1 MKIETKLQLEQRLKD
16 NAKHRIK
23 DLINERMNIHIEQLK
38 QKNRTRNGTNTFT
51 NKFKHINKYKHYIN
65 IDNMTNINDTDYEA
79 MWETAIDQWTRNWNF
94 YTERLTDSI
103 LNKFN
108 LNTKRQKRQTHIDFI
123 ELTGQNINGSATG
136 PQDIFIEHYD
146 CDAEEITNVKYYELN
161 KISTCK
167 FKPLDLDMTKT
178 EVQLLSKAQAVEI
191 KAYAVAGTIKERVE
205 WCSQHTNYIGAN
217 RPSYYVSDAQRTKIL
232 DADEVRNELARI
244 NLLKNTQYK
253 PTRYN
258 ISFNFI
264 ANPPLQKKIEDLQ
277 GRIQFDMNIPLVPPY
292 GRIVYDYTNPL
303 WIPSAIKNAQSNCMK
318 GPRKQNRIDILDWTL
333 EIREVSLILNL
344 DTEEISYMGTKL
356 PCDLRK
362 GECLPT
368 PLTKATIVWEPQT
381 HCQLFELIRF
391 DAYMVKYQDRYWI
404 ETNAEWTTV
413 QQPDTTKKIK
423 LNQTDTIATRF
434 EVYPLVERE
443 CGSPQP
449 LHKTEYDDIYIIYEY
464 GFDMHTG
471 QKVTKKKD
479 KFDDEKF
486 IKIKPEQI
494 ISERTR
500 YEDKEKQQYYY
511 GFVNEETHLNMKM
524 DLYMSNIYSRISLQ
538 AIEFYSQICE
548 QTRNLRQLTLTQVQ
562 KNTPLLGYILTGDR
576 SIFVKQEGVNVMKMY
591 KCAKKSS
598 PLYVPQIRECYD
610 KIPILYKNRVQY
622 VHQLTRQTYL
632 WAKTVPCSHSNF
644 DQLISIDTEGTARY
658 RVTPY
663 PVKVETILNTI
674 SPEEIVL
681 DNMFSKASLIESG
694 IYSKEQLIQERKRD
708 LLHEYMRDR
717 EKPLQEAT
725 SANAQKLLELEQ
737 LGLLQTYKNYEQ
749 SLKWLKDLNING
761 YNFQIDQP
769 SVNWK
774 EIFDGEWLKDQILSI
789 FGWPWYILEKMA
801 IIYAMIS
808 MILFTTNL
816 VIKFYNAFAI
826 HKAIGKQASITK
838 ILLTGIFGIFSQ
850 TLTQLIAQIQEDDTS
865 HDSHDSDNNYS
876 HYTKH
881 NKNRKHTFRRHS
893 SDVTHLTRNENN
905 PQDQTYIDT
914 NYKHYNTTIRRT
926 DQGLELRTLESPPK
940 KQKPPLPER
949 KYKQPEPLKIEP
961 LETITENKMT
971 TLPPQLITPPPAYQC
986 LEIKIPVSTTHNS
999 PSHVSPTPS
1008 APNIQQTSTFHGTSY
1023 EQQLGINKT
1032 TPYEIP
1038 QPSQVNTQNNL
1049 IPSVKLIEIQNPPPI
1064 DFTQLKLVANKM
1076 NNRSHSL
1083 DMLNDDDQPH
1093 TNEVTYFDTH
1103 SANTYEV

>member
-1 MKIETKLQLEQRLKD
+1 MKIETKLQHEQRLKD

-51 NKFKHINKYKHYIN
+51 NKFKNIDKYKHSIN
-65 IDNMTNINDTDYEA
+65 IDNITNINDTDYEA
-79 MWETAIDQWTRNWNF
+79 MWETAIDQWTRNWNL

-108 LNTKRQKRQTHIDFI
+108 LNTKRQKRQTNIDFI

-178 EVQLLSKAQAVEI
+178 EIQLLSKAQEVEI

-205 WCSQHTNYIGAN
+205 WCSQHTNYIRAN
-217 RPSYYVSDAQRTKIL
+217 RPSYYVSDAQGTKIL

-253 PTRYN
+253 PTIYN

-292 GRIVYDYTNPL
+292 GRNVYDYTNPL

-449 LHKTEYDDIYIIYEY
+449 LHKTEYDDVYIIYEY

-500 YEDKEKQQYYY
+500 YEDKENQQYCY

-562 KNTPLLGYILTGDR
+562 KNTPLLEYILTGDR

-598 PLYVPQIRECYD
+598 PLYVPQTRECYD

-838 ILLTGIFGIFSQ
+838 ILLTGTFGIFSQ
-850 TLTQLIAQIQEDDTS
+850 TLTQLVAQIQEDDTS

-905 PQDQTYIDT
+905 PPEQTYIDT

-971 TLPPQLITPPPAYQC
+971 TLPPQLITPPPAYQY
-986 LEIKIPVSTTHNS
+986 LGNNIPVSTTHNS
-999 PSHVSPTPS
+999 PPHVSPTPS

-1023 EQQLGINKT
+1023 EPQLGINKT

-1064 DFTQLKLVANKM
+1064 DFTQLKLAANKT

-1083 DMLNDDDQPH
+1083 DILNDDDQPH